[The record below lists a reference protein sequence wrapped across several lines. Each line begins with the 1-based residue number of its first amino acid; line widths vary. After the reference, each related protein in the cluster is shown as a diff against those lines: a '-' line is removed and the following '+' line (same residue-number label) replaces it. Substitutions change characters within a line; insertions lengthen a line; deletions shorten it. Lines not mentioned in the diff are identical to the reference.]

1 MIIVMIILIMIIA
14 MGTTK
19 SYTNITPSL
28 PFIYYLSNYLSIYL
42 DDDTYNLLLILN
54 NLGQCYRE
62 MGQLQL
68 SLDVFSSALN
78 NITEYKRYVDNLLLF
93 IMRLYVKTSTEL
105 MTIEL

>member
-1 MIIVMIILIMIIA
+1 MMMIIA
-14 MGTTK
+14 MGTTE
-19 SYTNITPSL
+19 SYTNITSSV
-28 PFIYYLSNYLSIYL
+28 PFIYLSNYLSIYLSIYL

-68 SLDVFSSALN
+68 SLDVFSSALS
-78 NITEYKRYVDNLLLF
+78 NITEYKRYVENLVLF

-105 MTIEL
+105 MTI